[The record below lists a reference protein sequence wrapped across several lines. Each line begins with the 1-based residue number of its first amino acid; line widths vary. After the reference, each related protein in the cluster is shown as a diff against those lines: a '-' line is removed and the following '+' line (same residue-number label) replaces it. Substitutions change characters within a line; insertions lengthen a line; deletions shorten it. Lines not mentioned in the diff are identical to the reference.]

1 MAIGSSIQIASAS
14 FTNGLK
20 VSLTC
25 PDRTGLIGEYLL
37 RENAARS
44 IRNIANLSVPAALIG
59 AGTPVYNLN
68 SVLLSGSA
76 SYGNGIAGLDTRLL
90 QPADVTLI
98 VVRKKISA
106 GVSTGAPPWFGS
118 VVPSNRGLA
127 DYQEWNFYNNQSGVP
142 PVAATLTKPAD
153 TGFHFQA
160 GVGPNAGK
168 GLLYVATEGVLS
180 SNEGTVAGTA
190 VVPGTATIKLCGSTG
205 NYQMELAYA
214 AVYDRVLTPAQI
226 AAAYDTL
233 KAYFA
238 TRNLVVS

>member
-1 MAIGSSIQIASAS
+1 MTTGSSIQIASAS

-20 VSLTC
+20 ASLTC

-44 IRNIANLSVPAALIG
+44 IRNIANLAVPAALIG
-59 AGTPVYNLN
+59 AGAPVYTPN

-76 SYGNGIAGLDTRLL
+76 SYGNGIVGLDTGLL
-90 QPADVTLI
+90 QPADATFI
-98 VVRKKISA
+98 VVRKKVYV
-106 GVSTGAPPWFGS
+106 GTSTGTQPWFGISS
-118 VVPSNRGLA
+118 VPFRGLS
-127 DYQEWNFYNNQSGVP
+127 DYSEWNFYNAQSGSP
-142 PVAATLTKPAD
+142 PAVATLTKPAD

-160 GVGPNAGK
+160 GVGANAGK
-168 GLLYVATEGVLS
+168 GLLYVASDGVLS
-180 SNEGTVAGTA
+180 SNEGTVAGGA
-190 VVPGTATIKLCGSTG
+190 VVPGTATIKLCGNTG

-226 AAAYDTL
+226 TAAYDTL

-238 TRNLVVS
+238 SRNLAVS